1 MERRETIMKYAY
13 PVRISPQ
20 DDGYY
25 LATAFD
31 LPGVVVGG
39 ANLPEVLQ
47 AASDGCAMWLADA
60 ENERESIPAPSI
72 PNDIPLESVGEFVSM
87 VLADT
92 NEYRQKNDTRAVK
105 KTLSLPAW
113 MADQAE
119 QSGLSLSQVL
129 QEALR
134 ERMA

>member
-1 MERRETIMKYAY
+1 MIYAY
-13 PVRISPQ
+13 PVRVRSQ
-20 DDGYY
+20 DNDYY
-25 LATAFD
+25 LATAVD

-39 ANLPEVLQ
+39 ETLPKVLR
-47 AASDGCAMWLADA
+47 AASDACAMWLADA
-60 ENERESIPAPSI
+60 ENEKETIPAPSA
-72 PNDIPLESVGEFVSM
+72 PNGVALEAADDFVTM

-113 MADQAE
+113 MTDQAE

>member
-1 MERRETIMKYAY
+1 MVYAY
-13 PVRISPQ
+13 PVCIRSQ
-20 DDGYY
+20 ENNYY
-25 LATAFD
+25 LATAID

-39 ANLPEVLQ
+39 ATLPEVLQ
-47 AASDGCAMWLADA
+47 AASDACAMWLTDA
-60 ENERESIPAPSI
+60 ENEREAIPKPSAP
-72 PNDIPLESVGEFVSM
+72 NGVTLESSEDFVTM
-87 VLADT
+87 ILADT

>member
-1 MERRETIMKYAY
+1 MKYAY
-13 PVRISPQ
+13 PVRVSRQ

-25 LATAFD
+25 LATATD

-39 ANLPEVLQ
+39 ATLPDTLQ
-47 AASDGCAMWLADA
+47 AASDACAMWLADA
-60 ENERESIPAPSI
+60 ENEKESIPAPSD
-72 PNDIPLESVGEFVSM
+72 PQDVPLDGATEFISL

-92 NEYRQKNDTRAVK
+92 NEYRRKNDVRAVK

-113 MADQAE
+113 MADEAE

-134 ERMA
+134 ERLA